1 MVPISKKCRLQI
13 IPVPNSLAAEI
24 VMAETIERREEAEV
38 TVIDIT
44 VMGSAA
50 LPGRPAA
57 LIQWARPEPDG
68 TSAVWHRLAV

>member
-1 MVPISKKCRLQI
+1 MAPISKECRLQI

-44 VMGSAA
+44 VKNEWS
-50 LPGRPAA
+50 
-57 LIQWARPEPDG
+57 WKWHTVCG
-68 TSAVWHRLAV
+68 TDAM